1 MATRKHCIAS
11 MLCSLFMSALGQ
23 LIDNDSAALKLY
35 FLMAFGNLL
44 KDIDTFQKAS
54 HNKE

>member
-1 MATRKHCIAS
+1 
-11 MLCSLFMSALGQ
+11 MSALGQ
-23 LIDNDSAALKLY
+23 LIDNESAALKLY

-44 KDIDTFQKAS
+44 KDIDTFQKVS